1 MQVRPR
7 VECPHD
13 IEAAGPVHRWII
25 NDLGLCYTGDCS
37 RGAEMS
43 KTFSQY
49 LSDWPMTDSPK
60 SDFVRDAGNDRR
72 LAESTSWP
80 ELEAYLFSRAADRP
94 QIKAAKVVWRGYTNQ
109 RRRTP

>member
-1 MQVRPR
+1 M
-7 VECPHD
+7 
-13 IEAAGPVHRWII
+13 AALRKS
-25 NDLGLCYTGDCS
+25 DFARSALCYIGWLCMGS
-37 RGAEMS
+37 EMS

-72 LAESTSWP
+72 LAEPTSWP

-94 QIKAAKVVWRGYTNQ
+94 QIKAAKAVWRGYTNQ